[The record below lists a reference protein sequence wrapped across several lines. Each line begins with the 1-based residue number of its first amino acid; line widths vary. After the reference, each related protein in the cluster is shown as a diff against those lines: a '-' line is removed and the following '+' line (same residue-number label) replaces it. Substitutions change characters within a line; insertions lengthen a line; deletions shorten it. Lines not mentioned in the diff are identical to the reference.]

1 MPPRPYDPDRLD
13 ARDPSLIASALPAA
27 RAALRYYARLSVEG
41 EVPAAGGPTLYVGNH
56 NNGFLGPEVLAT
68 LATLWGAQGPESP
81 LYGLAHDFAM
91 VQVPSFGA
99 LIQRFGAIRATHDN
113 GRRALD
119 AGAGVL
125 VYPGGDLDSY
135 RHWRKRDRVVFGP
148 RAGFVKL
155 AQSTGATIVPVVAH
169 GAHRSAWVLS
179 EGEALARAVRMKSW
193 ARLER
198 FPVALAL
205 PWGVALGPWA
215 PYLPLPFKVT
225 LRFLPPM
232 RAAAGDDPAA
242 VAVAVQS
249 AMQSAMDDLAAR
261 AKGGAR

>member
-1 MPPRPYDPDRLD
+1 MPPRVYDPDRLD
-13 ARDPSLIASALPAA
+13 ARDPALIDSALPTA
-27 RAALRYYARLSVEG
+27 RAALRLYARLSVEG
-41 EVPAAGGPTLYVGNH
+41 EVPAPGGPTLYVGNH

-68 LATLWGAQGPESP
+68 MATLWSAHGATAP

-155 AQSTGATIVPVVAH
+155 AQATGASIVPVVAH

-225 LRFLPPM
+225 LRFLSPV
-232 RAAAGDDPAA
+232 RAASGDDPAEVAAA
-242 VAVAVQS
+242 VRS
-249 AMQSAMDDLAAR
+249 AMQSAMDDMAAR
-261 AKGGAR
+261 ARAR